1 MLCQAPAAARPPPKP
16 PARIRQRGLSL
27 IELVMF
33 IVVVSAALAGVLQVF
48 IQSAGGSADPQI
60 RSQALAVAES
70 LMQEVKLM
78 AFTYCDPD
86 DANVDTAT
94 SSADCATLPEL
105 IGPESGETRYSAPQF
120 DNVNDY
126 DGFAMNGG
134 LLDITH
140 TAIPGLSGYSA
151 NIAVAPATLGSI
163 SAASGE
169 ALLITVTVNG
179 PGDTQVVLNG
189 YRSRYAPNAAL

>member
-1 MLCQAPAAARPPPKP
+1 
-16 PARIRQRGLSL
+16 
-27 IELVMF
+27 MF
-33 IVVVSAALAGVLQVF
+33 IVVISAALAGVLQVF
-48 IQSAGGSADPQI
+48 VQATSGSADPQI
-60 RSQALAVAES
+60 RRQALAVAES

-86 DANVDTAT
+86 DDNVEVAD
-94 SSADCATLPEL
+94 SSAACATLAESS
-105 IGPESGETRYSAPQF
+105 GPESGETRYSAPQF

-126 DGFAMNGG
+126 DGFAMSGG

-151 NIAVAPATLGSI
+151 RIGVAAAALGTI

-179 PGDTQVVLNG
+179 PGDTQVVLKG

>member
-1 MLCQAPAAARPPPKP
+1 
-16 PARIRQRGLSL
+16 
-27 IELVMF
+27 MF

>member
-1 MLCQAPAAARPPPKP
+1 
-16 PARIRQRGLSL
+16 
-27 IELVMF
+27 MF
-33 IVVVSAALAGVLQVF
+33 IVVISAALAGVLQVF
-48 IQSAGGSADPQI
+48 IQTASSSADPQI

-86 DANVDTAT
+86 DDNVDVAT
-94 SSADCATLPEL
+94 RSADCATLPEL
-105 IGPESGETRYSAPQF
+105 IGPESGESRYTSPQF

-140 TAIPGLSGYSA
+140 SAIPGLSGYSA
-151 NIAVAPATLGSI
+151 SIGVAAAALGTI
-163 SAASGE
+163 SAASGD
-169 ALLITVTVNG
+169 ALLITITVNA
-179 PGDTQVVLNG
+179 PGDTHVVLNG